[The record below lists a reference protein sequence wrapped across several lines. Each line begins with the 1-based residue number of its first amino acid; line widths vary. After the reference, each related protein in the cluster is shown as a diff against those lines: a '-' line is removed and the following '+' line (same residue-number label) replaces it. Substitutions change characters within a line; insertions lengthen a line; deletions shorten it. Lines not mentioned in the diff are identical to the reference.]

1 MNEIYTFDTYFYT
14 SFYANNLSVD
24 VVNFQQEFRRWF
36 HKEILNTY
44 PKYAIL
50 GYETAN
56 FLLQGLSRYGNNLE
70 DNLDKIRVTPI
81 QTSFRFERVNNW
93 GGFINKKVF
102 FIHFTKDHELIKM
115 DFDR

>member
-1 MNEIYTFDTYFYT
+1 M
-14 SFYANNLSVD
+14 
-24 VVNFQQEFRRWF
+24 VNFQKEFRQWY

-50 GYETAN
+50 GYETAHY
-56 FLLQGLSRYGNNLE
+56 LLKGLSLYGNKLE
-70 DNLDKIRVTPI
+70 QHLNNIQVTPI
-81 QTSFRFERVNNW
+81 QTSFRFERVSNW

-115 DFDR
+115 DFDQ